1 VVPHASDDDDEIT
14 TRLPAR
20 ACVGGIAAWAHDAL
34 GPGWVDADGKGATV
48 QDAKAIADVA
58 QRSLGDVFEQLERI
72 GAFGRE
78 RCRGYGYG
86 PISPALRVHRDEAI
100 KLLELADLALSYA
113 RVHLTFLEPGPALR
127 SAVRTAAGFAIGD
140 EVSIDFLDGSRERRG
155 TVTDASDAADE
166 LEVQCDDG
174 ARRTVPVDQ
183 VTRRAAP

>member
-1 VVPHASDDDDEIT
+1 MALHRGVITPRVVPHANDDDDDT
-14 TRLPAR
+14 CATRFPAR

-100 KLLELADLALSYA
+100 KLINLADLALSYA
-113 RVHLTFLEPGPALR
+113 RVHLTYLEPAP
-127 SAVRTAAGFAIGD
+127 
-140 EVSIDFLDGSRERRG
+140 LDGERTG
-155 TVTDASDAADE
+155 VVTDEADE
-166 LEVQCDDG
+166 NTSPSL
-174 ARRTVPVDQ
+174 
-183 VTRRAAP
+183 